1 MAYVMI
7 NTKAKKRSVPV
18 MFIMGEL
25 GFFINNYN
33 SWSRM
38 LLNSP
43 YIILEKGKKYT
54 QKNIMEVR
62 GQ

>member
-1 MAYVMI
+1 MI
-7 NTKAKKRSVPV
+7 NAKAKKRSVPV

-33 SWSRM
+33 RWPRM

-43 YIILEKGKKYT
+43 DIILEKGKKYT
-54 QKNIMEVR
+54 QKNIMEIR
-62 GQ
+62 RQ